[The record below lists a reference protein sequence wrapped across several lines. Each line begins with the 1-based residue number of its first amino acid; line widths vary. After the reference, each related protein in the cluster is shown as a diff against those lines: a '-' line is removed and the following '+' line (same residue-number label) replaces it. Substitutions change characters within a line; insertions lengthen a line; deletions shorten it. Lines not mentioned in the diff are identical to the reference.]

1 MLKYT
6 LKRLAQSLVTIFLAV
21 TLVFLLLRLL
31 PTDYFFTEDQL
42 MKFTEEQKNA
52 QLQLRACWTPLVHS
66 LFAIMGSSSIWTL
79 VSRGEFRAAFL

>member
-31 PTDYFFTEDQL
+31 PTDYFFTEL
-42 MKFTEEQKNA
+42 
-52 QLQLRACWTPLVHS
+52 
-66 LFAIMGSSSIWTL
+66 SS
-79 VSRGEFRAAFL
+79 

>member
-42 MKFTEEQKNA
+42 MKLTEEQKDA
-52 QLQLRACWTPLVHS
+52 QLQDRKSV
-66 LFAIMGSSSIWTL
+66 
-79 VSRGEFRAAFL
+79 V